1 MRYTALLGGV
11 FYGIAHRRSLQ
22 KAHDA
27 DVKHHA
33 IHEREHL
40 IEEAKEAWK
49 RKKESG
55 KDGGESML
63 RLHVTSAQDPIPYL
77 RLPPRWLHAWA
88 THFYVSTAHSCH
100 PVFLFCSDH

>member
-55 KDGGESML
+55 KDGGESSCRYSL
-63 RLHVTSAQDPIPYL
+63 SSHPS
-77 RLPPRWLHAWA
+77 PP
-88 THFYVSTAHSCH
+88 SSSS
-100 PVFLFCSDH
+100 FLAMSLSQT

>member
-11 FYGIAHRRSLQ
+11 FYGIVHRRTLQ

-27 DVKHHA
+27 EVKHHA

-49 RKKESG
+49 KKQEAP
-55 KDGGESML
+55 KGGCEYSHQLLHSSPTAMPISSLHFCFFFRLLPL
-63 RLHVTSAQDPIPYL
+63 RSAGVIVDIQPN
-77 RLPPRWLHAWA
+77 
-88 THFYVSTAHSCH
+88 
-100 PVFLFCSDH
+100 

>member
-11 FYGIAHRRSLQ
+11 FYGIVHRRSLQ

-27 DVKHHA
+27 EVKHHA

-49 RKKESG
+49 RKQESA
-55 KDGGESML
+55 KDGGESSCRYSL
-63 RLHVTSAQDPIPYL
+63 SS
-77 RLPPRWLHAWA
+77 PPSPPFILLVPC
-88 THFYVSTAHSCH
+88 YVL
-100 PVFLFCSDH
+100 VSDLICPHLTLTY